1 MIQMILLK
9 LFIIFHTSYGTS
21 DDLKNDLDK
30 AWAEFDKQLK
40 CDNLQYIGYNEGMED
55 NMDMHSKIKRQYL
68 SSMNN
73 IRNWHGVEP
82 LKQNNDLDV
91 FAQSFANNCTRLEQL
106 DPFHSIFGIF
116 ISSRSFLNFTE
127 LGKKVPYEIY
137 RAVDDDDKPFDFE
150 ANEDEMIKI
159 EKYSWKCRLSTTI
172 IWKSSINIGIG
183 VAKKSETINN
193 RGKVDGN
200 FYVIVAIIHPNS
212 HVLGKYKEK
221 ITPRNLEIMKH
232 DGYFEFLQEA
242 KKRDENMIK
251 YDFLSYVKK
260 LTGSSSKRNV
270 SLEKKEN

>member
-9 LFIIFHTSYGTS
+9 LFIIFYICYGTYG
-21 DDLKNDLDK
+21 DLEKDLDK

-40 CDNLQYIGYNEGMED
+40 CDHLQYIGYNEGMED
-55 NMDMHSKIKRQYL
+55 DMDMHSKIKRQYL

-82 LKQNNDLDV
+82 LKQNNDLDA
-91 FAQSFANNCTRLEQL
+91 FAQSCANNFTRLERL
-106 DPFHSIFGIF
+106 GPFYSIFGIF
-116 ISSRSFLNFTE
+116 ITSRFSLNFKD
-127 LGKKVPYEIY
+127 LGKNIPYEIY
-137 RAVDDDDKPFDFE
+137 RAVDNDDKPFDFE

-159 EKYSWKCRLSTTI
+159 EKYSWKCQLSTTI

-183 VAKKSETINN
+183 VAKKNETIID
-193 RGKVDGN
+193 GEKVNGS
-200 FYVIVAIIHPNS
+200 FYVIVAIIHPKP
-212 HVLGKYKEK
+212 HVLGKYKEN
-221 ITPRNLEIMKH
+221 ITPRNLDIMKH

-251 YDFLSYVKK
+251 YDFQSYVKR